1 MRKAILETPFE
12 KAGVRGRSGGSFA
25 AIGAAAMKRV
35 REYKYDPS
43 KDIGEKEQTGEETM
57 AISRARKMNPANP
70 EYWRKG
76 LGISKARKLG
86 AKDIRPRK
94 RRLTSGQKEEFE
106 TKTRVSME
114 ASSQRIEQE
123 EAKLQ
128 ELEAE
133 TKRKWDALGEA
144 QGEEKD
150 SKRKAWQE
158 ARGVSDNY
166 KKEIS
171 PDLSESE
178 KHHIKKSRK
187 LGAKDIKPRKKR
199 IGDPTHPIHRWLA
212 RSRILEVYGQD
223 GLDYYDRLIQKQGL
237 SHNEAM
243 GSVEEAHQRHSTS
256 EGANQGK
263 IFSRLFPVKQ
273 REKFKFVVK
282 EKKESEKTPVEK
294 DFDKIRKFQ
303 MDRRM
308 VT

>member
-1 MRKAILETPFE
+1 M
-12 KAGVRGRSGGSFA
+12 S
-25 AIGAAAMKRV
+25 
-35 REYKYDPS
+35 
-43 KDIGEKEQTGEETM
+43 
-57 AISRARKMNPANP
+57 
-70 EYWRKG
+70 
-76 LGISKARKLG
+76 
-86 AKDIRPRK
+86 
-94 RRLTSGQKEEFE
+94 
-106 TKTRVSME
+106 
-114 ASSQRIEQE
+114 
-123 EAKLQ
+123 
-128 ELEAE
+128 
-133 TKRKWDALGEA
+133 
-144 QGEEKD
+144 
-150 SKRKAWQE
+150 
-158 ARGVSDNY
+158 
-166 KKEIS
+166 
-171 PDLSESE
+171 
-178 KHHIKKSRK
+178 
-187 LGAKDIKPRKKR
+187 RKKR

>member
-12 KAGVRGRSGGSFA
+12 KAGVRGRSGRKRGSFA

-35 REYKYDPS
+35 EEYKYDPS

-76 LGISKARKLG
+76 LGIFKA
-86 AKDIRPRK
+86 
-94 RRLTSGQKEEFE
+94 
-106 TKTRVSME
+106 
-114 ASSQRIEQE
+114 
-123 EAKLQ
+123 
-128 ELEAE
+128 
-133 TKRKWDALGEA
+133 
-144 QGEEKD
+144 
-150 SKRKAWQE
+150 
-158 ARGVSDNY
+158 
-166 KKEIS
+166 
-171 PDLSESE
+171 
-178 KHHIKKSRK
+178 RK

-199 IGDPTHPIHRWLA
+199 IGDPIHPIHR
-212 RSRILEVYGQD
+212 SRIREVYGQD

-243 GSVEEAHQRHSTS
+243 GSLEEAHQRHST
-256 EGANQGK
+256 GVDTNQEK
-263 IFSRLFPVKQ
+263 LFSKLFPVKLPQ
-273 REKFKFVVK
+273 KEKFKFVVK